1 MLRERD
7 VLRLDV
13 DGIEHRAELT
23 EAGPVVDGV
32 RTPITAVRPARDRV
46 LAHLPHVDL
55 DLRDVLLAP
64 PGDAE
69 AAGAGVLGAPMHGA
83 VIEVAVAV
91 GDRVAAGQRLLV
103 LEAMK
108 MEHEITADVDGAIEA
123 IVAAGSQVAGGDV
136 LARIGPDGAEA
147 PD

>member
-1 MLRERD
+1 M
-7 VLRLDV
+7 
-13 DGIEHRAELT
+13 T
-23 EAGPVVDGV
+23 EFQ
-32 RTPITAVRPARDRV
+32 
-46 LAHLPHVDL
+46 
-55 DLRDVLLAP
+55 
-64 PGDAE
+64 AE
-69 AAGAGVLGAPMHGA
+69 ATHDENV
-83 VIEVAVAV
+83 VIPASATEKIHYEGELVV
-91 GDRVAAGQRLLV
+91 V